1 MTIMTRGRCTIKG
14 CKKWSQP
21 SARRVCKGHMTA
33 EEKKLVTEVKQRSER
48 SIRGFLLGRYR
59 FMKRRINDKLA
70 VNAKYYVGK
79 ELLKKQDFLNA
90 NMGNTEFLKLFKN
103 WTAHGYIRKLA
114 PSVNRIDSSKGYT
127 LDNMEWVT
135 MSQNSVLA
143 NVVKRANNE
152 ELLNRIMDNSTPAK
166 VAALI
171 KAHKR
176 FVITTAVNFAPVN
189 QEFLRNLK
197 AYCKDKNAA
206 LLIMKSGGGELQ
218 FDEKL
223 ANETFIFHNTKLN
236 SNLEL
241 HPIDVPPKTVNP
253 LGGLSRMGQ
262 RNCSLIVASPKQF
275 LEPVAV
281 GDNRL
286 PHMMMT
292 TGAVTEPYY
301 KNAKRPKAKTD
312 ILASS
317 DHLLGALVVEIADS
331 KLFHFRQLQADDKL
345 GIVDLGDYYVNGKK
359 SKLKPSHF
367 VIGDYH
373 VTETDPTAAKVWDQ
387 VSKRVGNP
395 IRVHHDFFSGMSI
408 NHHEQHNEIRRA
420 QLAEN
425 NHLSLEQELKECARV
440 LDAECQKSAKVIMV
454 ESNHHDFLSKH
465 YLAHG
470 TYHRD
475 PINLKIA
482 AKLVVA
488 AISGKNPLRY
498 ALEKVIGLKNPS
510 KVVWLE
516 RDESYKIAGIELG
529 AHGDKGSNG
538 SKGSAA
544 TLEKA
549 YGNCVVGHS
558 HTPRI
563 IRGFWQVGTSTPL
576 KVHYTTGSSSW
587 CQTSCLVYPNGARQL
602 INCIDGSWTID

>member
-1 MTIMTRGRCTIKG
+1 MRTAKMCTVKGCTRHAQPSSRQVCKTHMTEEEKLKVKDIKRKSERTIK
-14 CKKWSQP
+14 
-21 SARRVCKGHMTA
+21 
-33 EEKKLVTEVKQRSER
+33 
-48 SIRGFLLGRYR
+48 GFLLGRYR
-59 FMKRRINDKLA
+59 AMKRRVSGKSPKH
-70 VNAKYYVGK
+70 VPYYKGK
-79 ELLKKQDFLNA
+79 ELLKKKDFLNV
-90 NMGNTEFLKLFKN
+90 NMGNLQFLKLYKN
-103 WTAHGYIRKLA
+103 WVAHSYDQKLS

-135 MSQNSVLA
+135 MSQNSALA
-143 NVVKRANNE
+143 SVVRKANNQE
-152 ELLNRIMDNSTPAK
+152 ILNRIMDNSSKAK
-166 VAALI
+166 ISALI
-171 KAHKR
+171 KKHKR
-176 FVITTAVNFAPVN
+176 FVITTAVNYAPVN
-189 QEFLRNLK
+189 EEFFKNLK

-206 LLIMKSGGGELQ
+206 LLIMKSGIGELEL
-218 FDEKL
+218 DEKL
-223 ANETFIFHNTKLN
+223 SEETVIFHSTKLN

-241 HPIDVPPKTVNP
+241 NPIDISVKTVNP
-253 LGGLSRMGQ
+253 LGGLARLGQ
-262 RNCSLIVASPKQF
+262 RNTSLIIASPKQF

-286 PHMMMT
+286 PHMLMT

-301 KNAKRPKAKTD
+301 KNQKRPKAKTD
-312 ILASS
+312 MLASS
-317 DHLLGALVVEIADS
+317 DHVLGAIVVEVQND
-331 KLFHFRQLQADDKL
+331 KLFHFRQLQADIHL
-345 GIVDLGDYYVNGKK
+345 GIVDLGDYYCKGKK

-373 VTETDPTAAKVWDQ
+373 VTETDEVAAKVWDQ
-387 VSKRVGNP
+387 VSKRVGSP

-425 NHLSLEQELKECARV
+425 NHLSLEAELKECARV
-440 LDAECQKSAKVIMV
+440 LDDECRKSGKVIMV

-482 AKLVVA
+482 ARLVVA

-498 ALEKVIGLKNPS
+498 ALEKVIGLKHAD

-516 RDESYKIAGIELG
+516 RDESYRVAGIELG

-538 SKGSAA
+538 SKGSPA

-563 IRGFWQVGTSTPL
+563 MRGFWQVGTSTPL